1 MDKFSISD
9 IRTAINQMVQITWKE
24 LRTIF
29 KDSGVLLILIIAGLG
44 YPILYSTVYLSESVD
59 EIPVGIID
67 ECGNSFSRSFASKID
82 ATREVSLVGC
92 VNMDDAI
99 SKMKSRSIH
108 GIIVIPKS
116 FSKDIEGGKQTTVS
130 LYVNMA
136 TFFIYKNIALACN
149 YVMLEENKNIS
160 LKRLSADGLTEQ
172 EALASAE
179 PLRNKMNILFNEGNG
194 FASFFVPGV
203 LVLVI
208 HQLLFLG
215 IGMVSGTRREERANS
230 QVHTKEKVSQRE
242 VFRHIFGQGAAYFL
256 IYSLIGSYI
265 LILVPRMFGLPH
277 FASAWDIYRLLFPF
291 LLAVIFFSQTCAVF
305 IRNRETGMVMFL
317 FFSVIL
323 LFLSGLTWPVSSF
336 PAFWKYFSYIFPA
349 TFGVEGYLKI
359 NCMGADFSVIMPEFI
374 ALWAQAIF
382 YFITASFSYRYIN
395 K

>member
-1 MDKFSISD
+1 MRKLDLNNIS
-9 IRTAINQMVQITWKE
+9 TALNQMLAITWKE
-24 LRTIF
+24 MKTIF
-29 KDSGVLLILIIAGLG
+29 TDSGVLLILIIAGFG
-44 YPILYSTVYLSESVD
+44 YPLLYSTVYLSESVD

-67 ECGNSFSRSFASKID
+67 ESATSESRRFASKLD
-82 ATREVSLVGC
+82 ATREISLVSC

-99 SKMKSRSIH
+99 QKMKRRDIH
-108 GIIVIPKS
+108 GIVVIPKS
-116 FSKDIEGGKQTTVS
+116 FNKDIETGRQTTVS

-149 YVMLEENKNIS
+149 YVMLDENKNIS
-160 LKRLSADGLTEQ
+160 LRKLSAEGLTEQ

-215 IGMVSGTRREERANS
+215 IGMVSGTRREENANRKLS
-230 QVHTKEKVSQRE
+230 QIETPSKKKVYRY
-242 VFRHIFGQGAAYFL
+242 IIGQGAAYFL
-256 IYSLIGSYI
+256 IYSLIGTYI
-265 LILVPRMFGLPH
+265 LVFVPRMFGLPH
-277 FASAWDIYRLLFPF
+277 FASTWDIYRLLLPF
-291 LLAVIFFSQTCAVF
+291 LLAVIFFSQTWSVF

-323 LFLSGLTWPVSSF
+323 LFLSGLTWPLSSF

-349 TFGVEGYLKI
+349 TFGVEGYIKI
-359 NCMGADFSVIMPEFI
+359 NCMGADFSVINTEFV
-374 ALWAQAIF
+374 ALWIQAVI
-382 YFITASFSYRYIN
+382 YFITACFSYRYIN

>member
-67 ECGNSFSRSFASKID
+67 ECGNSFSRGFASKID

-230 QVHTKEKVSQRE
+230 QVHTNEKVSQRE

>member
-67 ECGNSFSRSFASKID
+67 ECGNSFSRGFASKID
-82 ATREVSLVGC
+82 ATREISLVGC

>member
-67 ECGNSFSRSFASKID
+67 ECGNSFSRGFASKID

-136 TFFIYKNIALACN
+136 TFFIYKNIAMACN

-349 TFGVEGYLKI
+349 TFGVEGYIKI
-359 NCMGADFSVIMPEFI
+359 NCMGADFSVINTEFV
-374 ALWAQAIF
+374 ALWIQAVI
-382 YFITASFSYRYIN
+382 YFITACFSYRYIN

>member
-1 MDKFSISD
+1 MRKLDLNNIS
-9 IRTAINQMVQITWKE
+9 TALNQMLSITWKE
-24 LRTIF
+24 MKTIF
-29 KDSGVLLILIIAGLG
+29 TDSGVLLILIIAGFG
-44 YPILYSTVYLSESVD
+44 YPLLYSTVYLSESVD

-67 ECGNSFSRSFASKID
+67 ESATSESRRFASKID
-82 ATREVSLVGC
+82 ATREISLVSC
-92 VNMDDAI
+92 VNIDDAI
-99 SKMKSRSIH
+99 QKMKRRDIH
-108 GIIVIPKS
+108 GIVVIPKS
-116 FSKDIEGGKQTTVS
+116 FNKDIETGRQTTVS

-149 YVMLEENKNIS
+149 YVMLDENKNIS
-160 LKRLSADGLTEQ
+160 LRKLSAEGLTEQ

-179 PLRNKMNILFNEGNG
+179 PLQNKMNILFNEGNG

-215 IGMVSGTRREERANS
+215 IGMVSGTRREENANRKLS
-230 QVHTKEKVSQRE
+230 QIETPSKKKVYRY
-242 VFRHIFGQGAAYFL
+242 ILGQGAAYFL

-265 LILVPRMFGLPH
+265 LIIVPRLFGLPH
-277 FASAWDIYRLLFPF
+277 FASTWDIYRLLLPF
-291 LLAVIFFSQTCAVF
+291 LLAVIFFSQTWSVF

-323 LFLSGLTWPVSSF
+323 LFLSGLTWPLSSF

-349 TFGVEGYLKI
+349 TFGVEGYIKI
-359 NCMGADFSVIMPEFI
+359 NCMGADFSVINTEFV
-374 ALWAQAIF
+374 ALWIQAVI
-382 YFITASFSYRYIN
+382 YFITACFSYRYIN

>member
-1 MDKFSISD
+1 MRKLDLNNIS
-9 IRTAINQMVQITWKE
+9 TALNQMLSITWKE
-24 LRTIF
+24 MKTIF
-29 KDSGVLLILIIAGLG
+29 TDSGVLLILIIAGFG
-44 YPILYSTVYLSESVD
+44 YPLLYSTVYLSESVD

-67 ECGNSFSRSFASKID
+67 ESATSESRRFASKLD
-82 ATREVSLVGC
+82 ATREISLVSC

-99 SKMKSRSIH
+99 QKMKRRDIH
-108 GIIVIPKS
+108 GIVVIPKS
-116 FSKDIEGGKQTTVS
+116 FNKDIETGRQTTVS

-149 YVMLEENKNIS
+149 YVMLDENKNIS
-160 LKRLSADGLTEQ
+160 LRKLSAEGLTEQ

-215 IGMVSGTRREERANS
+215 IGMVSGTRREENANRKLS
-230 QVHTKEKVSQRE
+230 QIETPSKKKVYRY
-242 VFRHIFGQGAAYFL
+242 ILGQGAAYFL

-265 LILVPRMFGLPH
+265 LIIVPRLFGLPH
-277 FASAWDIYRLLFPF
+277 FASAWDIYRLLLPF
-291 LLAVIFFSQTCAVF
+291 LLAVIFFSQTWSVF

-323 LFLSGLTWPVSSF
+323 LFLSGLTWPLSSF

-349 TFGVEGYLKI
+349 TFGVEGYIKI
-359 NCMGADFSVIMPEFI
+359 NCMGADFSVINTEFL
-374 ALWAQAIF
+374 ALWIQAVI
-382 YFITASFSYRYIN
+382 YFITACFSYRYIN